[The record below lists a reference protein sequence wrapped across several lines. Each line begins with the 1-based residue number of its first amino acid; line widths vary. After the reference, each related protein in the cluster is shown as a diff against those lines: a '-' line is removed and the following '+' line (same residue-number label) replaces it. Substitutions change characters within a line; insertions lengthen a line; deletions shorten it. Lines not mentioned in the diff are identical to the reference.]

1 MSLTGRTVVVTG
13 AGTGIGRAVA
23 LRLLDT
29 GTNVVLVGRREA
41 PLRDVAL
48 QASGGEEPGDS
59 LVAAADVGDAGEIDR
74 VAFDAV
80 ARFGGIDGLVNNAG
94 LARFGP
100 IEGAKAID
108 MDAMLDANLRGPVHL
123 IRACL
128 PMLRERE
135 GCVVNV
141 SSVGGVLA
149 MPNRALYGATKAAL
163 NSLTRSLAR
172 ELAPGVRVNAILP
185 GPVDTPMYDD
195 MALDPQR
202 SLELR
207 NNLVSETPMGRFG
220 RPSEIAA
227 WVCALLDPELSS
239 WVTGTLLT
247 VDGGRTA

>member
-1 MSLTGRTVVVTG
+1 MGLAGHTVIVTG

-23 LRLLDT
+23 LRLL
-29 GTNVVLVGRREA
+29 GVGANVVLVGRREA
-41 PLRDVAL
+41 PLRDVLL
-48 QASGGEEPGDS
+48 QAGGAEPRNAV
-59 LVAAADVGDAGEIDR
+59 VATADVGDAGAVDR
-74 VAFDAV
+74 VVFDAV
-80 ARFGGIDGLVNNAG
+80 DRFGGIDGLVNNAG

-100 IEGAKAID
+100 IETAKAVD
-108 MDAMLDANLRGPVHL
+108 LDAMLDANLRGPVQL

-128 PMLRERE
+128 PVLRERQ

-172 ELAPGVRVNAILP
+172 ELAPRVRVNAILP

-195 MALDPQR
+195 MALDPER
-202 SLELR
+202 TRDLR
-207 NNLVSETPMGRFG
+207 NTLISETPMGRFG
-220 RPSEIAA
+220 RPSEVAA
-227 WVCALLDPELSS
+227 WVCALLDPELSG
-239 WVTGTLLT
+239 WVTGTLLA